1 MPADDFAPHVPRRK
15 RRTRSRKRQRMF
27 LLIGALVILSLAAF
41 LVLRAFKDNLVFF
54 YTPTDIAEGK
64 VAAGQQFRLGGLVEM
79 GSLKKIEG
87 SVKVSFSVTDGDM
100 VVPVTYE
107 GFLPDLFREGQG
119 VVTEGKLNPAGLFV
133 ANTVLAKHD
142 EKYMPPEVAES
153 LKEKGLWQH
162 GGDEVGK
169 VSPKTPSADEKSAE
183 NNQEGAA

>member
-1 MPADDFAPHVPRRK
+1 MAADDFSPRK

-27 LLIGALVILSLAAF
+27 LLIGALVILGLAAF

-79 GSLKKIEG
+79 GSLKKADG
-87 SVKVSFSVTDGDM
+87 SVKVSFRVTDGDKI
-100 VVPVTYE
+100 VPVTYE

-119 VVTEGKLNPAGLFV
+119 VVTEGKLDQTGLFV

-162 GGDEVGK
+162 GGDEVAK
-169 VSPKTPSADEKSAE
+169 VAPKTSSDETPEE
-183 NNQEGAA
+183 NNQEDAA